1 MKEDIAFPKV
11 EQVGVCAVPD
21 NVEGLEVW
29 KIYVVNQLDE
39 TIEKVFV
46 NSRGY
51 GMKANEEVKTSE
63 LRHFYES
70 IAANSVCEVEMLPN
84 DLTGLNNQYWV
95 SYYAGNTLFDKKFIF
110 VPDSLI
116 EENMIQLPILNKKG
130 ILII

>member
-1 MKEDIAFPKV
+1 
-11 EQVGVCAVPD
+11 
-21 NVEGLEVW
+21 
-29 KIYVVNQLDE
+29 
-39 TIEKVFV
+39 
-46 NSRGY
+46 
-51 GMKANEEVKTSE
+51 MKANEEVKTSE